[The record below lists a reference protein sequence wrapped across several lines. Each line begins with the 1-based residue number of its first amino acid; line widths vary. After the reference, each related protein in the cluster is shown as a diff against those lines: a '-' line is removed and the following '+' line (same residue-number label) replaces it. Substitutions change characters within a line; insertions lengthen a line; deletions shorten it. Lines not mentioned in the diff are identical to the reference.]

1 MREVELTVEVKEELE
16 SVIAKLE
23 ALGFEFVE
31 KYLAKD
37 YYMAHSSVDLSSD
50 NYDVLKKC
58 LLLRTF
64 IGDNISKSITYKD
77 KVYDEYGSI
86 LSQKKMKIKVESI
99 SLAKEMLVAVG
110 FKVLF
115 KVINHSVV
123 YKKGDTSLAIQS
135 IENPKGLYIE
145 LEATEE
151 ELKEEDDSKVK
162 ELLKNKLDAL
172 NLKLTGDYE
181 VKKAIIA
188 LDRIKKLSIDS

>member
-23 ALGFEFVE
+23 DLGFSFVE
-31 KYLAKD
+31 EYVAKD
-37 YYMAHSSVDLSSD
+37 YYMAHNTVDLNSD
-50 NYDVLKKC
+50 NYDILKKC

-64 IGDNISKSITYKD
+64 IGDNVSKSITYKD
-77 KVYDEYGSI
+77 KVYDDYGSI
-86 LSQKKMKIKVESI
+86 LSQRKMKIKVESI
-99 SLAKEMLVAVG
+99 SLAKEMLEAVG

-115 KVINHSVV
+115 EVINSSVV

-135 IENPKGLYIE
+135 IQDPKGLYIE

-151 ELKEEDDSKVK
+151 ELKEQDDNKVK
-162 ELLKNKLDAL
+162 ELLKRKLDAL
-172 NLKLTGDYE
+172 NLNIGSDYE

-188 LDRIKKLSIDS
+188 LNGIRN

>member
-1 MREVELTVEVKEELE
+1 
-16 SVIAKLE
+16 
-23 ALGFEFVE
+23 
-31 KYLAKD
+31 
-37 YYMAHSSVDLSSD
+37 
-50 NYDVLKKC
+50 
-58 LLLRTF
+58 
-64 IGDNISKSITYKD
+64 
-77 KVYDEYGSI
+77 
-86 LSQKKMKIKVESI
+86 MKIKVESI
-99 SLAKEMLVAVG
+99 SLAKEMLEAVG

-115 KVINHSVV
+115 EVINHSVV

-162 ELLKNKLDAL
+162 ELLKNKLDSL

-188 LDRIKKLSIDS
+188 LDSLKKGSAV